1 MADADLVVSCT
12 GATGTVIGVEQV
24 LRATADRTTPYVMI
38 DLALP
43 RDVEDDVADL
53 PGVMVL
59 GLAALQEMLA
69 DEKGAADIDAVR
81 DIVAGEVAA
90 FLTARHAA
98 KVTPTVVALRSMA
111 TGVVESEVERLEGRL
126 RDVDPEV
133 VAELRQTV
141 RRVADK
147 LLHQPTVRIKEMA
160 GRPDALTYANALADL
175 FALDPATIEAVRI
188 GRHADLERRWAGMT
202 LRVGT
207 RASALATTQS
217 AQVAERLSELTGIET
232 ALVTVSTEGD
242 RNSRPL
248 TEFGGQGV
256 FVSALRDALLAGEVD
271 VAVHSL
277 KDLPT
282 AAAEGI
288 ALAAVPTRVDPR
300 DAVVAR
306 DGLTLGELPTG
317 SRVGTGSPRRAAQL
331 NALGLGIEV
340 VGLRGN
346 VDTRLGKVRTGEL
359 DAVVLAAAGLRR
371 LGRIEEATELL
382 DPLQV
387 LPAPG
392 QGALACE
399 CRADDSDVV
408 GLLARLDDDA
418 TRAAVTAE
426 RSLLASL
433 EAGCS
438 APVGAWAEVVDDD
451 GTPQLWLRAF
461 VGDPSG
467 APSIRLSATGSVQDP
482 VGIGERLAAE
492 MLAEGADSLM
502 RAVVP

>member
-1 MADADLVVSCT
+1 
-12 GATGTVIGVEQV
+12 
-24 LRATADRTTPYVMI
+24 
-38 DLALP
+38 
-43 RDVEDDVADL
+43 
-53 PGVMVL
+53 
-59 GLAALQEMLA
+59 
-69 DEKGAADIDAVR
+69 
-81 DIVAGEVAA
+81 
-90 FLTARHAA
+90 
-98 KVTPTVVALRSMA
+98 
-111 TGVVESEVERLEGRL
+111 
-126 RDVDPEV
+126 
-133 VAELRQTV
+133 
-141 RRVADK
+141 
-147 LLHQPTVRIKEMA
+147 
-160 GRPDALTYANALADL
+160 
-175 FALDPATIEAVRI
+175 
-188 GRHADLERRWAGMT
+188 MT

-217 AQVAERLSELTGIET
+217 AQVAERLGELTGVET
-232 ALVTVSTEGD
+232 ELVTVSTHGD
-242 RNSRPL
+242 RSSRPL
-248 TEFGGQGV
+248 TEIGGTGV
-256 FVSALRDALLAGEVD
+256 FVSALRDALLAREVD

-282 AAAEGI
+282 SSADGI
-288 ALAAVPTRVDPR
+288 LLAATPPRVDPR

-306 DGLTLGELPTG
+306 DGMTLGELPPG
-317 SRVGTGSPRRAAQL
+317 ARVGTGSPRRAAQI

-346 VDTRLGKVRTGEL
+346 VDTRIGKVRTGEL

-399 CRADDSDVV
+399 CRADDHEVA
-408 GLLARLDDDA
+408 GLLARLDDGA

-451 GTPQLWLRAF
+451 GTARLWLRAF

-467 APSIRLSATGSVQDP
+467 APSIRLSSTGSVQDP

-502 RAVVP
+502 RVVTP